1 MTPPGQGGIA
11 ITPSPGGRLRA
22 IDQGNG
28 VLSQYS
34 HDRAGRLTRIEHSAG
49 GGTVAR
55 VVYDLDS
62 HGNRIAETV
71 TPGAVTRSLTYGF
84 DAADRLVR
92 ITARDGV
99 TTWTLDGAGIRQTET
114 LSVSGRSI
122 PRGVGD
128 ADQIGAAGGRA
139 IAHECGF
146 VTWRYGQAGSTG
158 RWRRPCSQPAASA
171 LVSTASSMP

>member
-1 MTPPGQGGIA
+1 MTPPGKGGIA
-11 ITPSPGGRLRA
+11 ITPSPAGRLRA
-22 IDQGNG
+22 IDPGNG

-71 TPGAVTRSLTYGF
+71 TQGAVTRSLGYGF

-92 ITARDGV
+92 ITAPDGE
-99 TTWTLDGAGIRQTET
+99 TTWTLDGAGNRQTET
-114 LSVSGRSI
+114 LSVSGRSV

-128 ADQIGAAGGRA
+128 ADQIGAAGAGPSRTDA
-139 IAHECGF
+139 GSSPGGC
-146 VTWRYGQAGSTG
+146 GQADSTG
-158 RWRRPCSQPAASA
+158 RWRRPYSQPAASA